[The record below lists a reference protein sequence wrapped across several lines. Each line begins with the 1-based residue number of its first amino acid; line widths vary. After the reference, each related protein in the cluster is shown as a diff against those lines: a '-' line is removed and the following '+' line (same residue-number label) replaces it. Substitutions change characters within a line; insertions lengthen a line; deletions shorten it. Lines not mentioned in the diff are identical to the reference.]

1 MKNPIIQFLLWAL
14 FLSYPAYGQ
23 EAIQIEIDSAPVE
36 VEIQKPEPT
45 EPAPPASQEKTGQQ
59 TAGTS
64 DTTETE
70 EEVAESGMSRGQ
82 TVGIAIG
89 AVVAAGL
96 ALLAGGG
103 GGGGGGGSTT
113 SHP

>member
-1 MKNPIIQFLLWAL
+1 MKNPIVQFMLWAV

-36 VEIQKPEPT
+36 VEIRKPAPPEPAT
-45 EPAPPASQEKTGQQ
+45 PASQETTDQQ
-59 TAGTS
+59 TA
-64 DTTETE
+64 EAEPAEAE
-70 EEVAESGMSRGQ
+70 EQTADSGLSRGQ
-82 TVGIAIG
+82 KAGIAIG

-103 GGGGGGGSTT
+103 GGGGGGSAT

>member
-1 MKNPIIQFLLWAL
+1 MKNPIVQFMLWAV

-36 VEIQKPEPT
+36 VEIRKPAPA
-45 EPAPPASQEKTGQQ
+45 EPATPASQETTGQQ
-59 TAGTS
+59 TA
-64 DTTETE
+64 EAPEPAEPE
-70 EEVAESGMSRGQ
+70 EEIADSGLSRGQ
-82 TVGIAIG
+82 KAGIAVG

-103 GGGGGGGSTT
+103 GGGGGSATN
-113 SHP
+113 H

>member
-1 MKNPIIQFLLWAL
+1 MKNPVVQFLLWGL
-14 FLSYPAYGQ
+14 FLSYPAFGQ

-36 VEIQKPEPT
+36 VEIQKPEPAT
-45 EPAPPASQEKTGQQ
+45 PPKPETTAEQQ
-59 TAGTS
+59 TA
-64 DTTETE
+64 ETE
-70 EEVAESGMSRGQ
+70 ETPGTEEQTAQSGMSRGQ

-103 GGGGGGGSTT
+103 GGGGGGSSTPQ
-113 SHP
+113 H